1 MVRSARTQLLLLWGC
16 ILLGI
21 FAGEAVR
28 RFYSIELLSIP
39 AILITLLIT
48 LGIAAIAI
56 GLLGFHLRKRSAASS
71 IKPSEYNANPR
82 PFETELFQLNQEL
95 FTRAQEQADALS
107 RLNIELQLQM
117 AMSKQAEEAVRLNEE
132 RFRNMAD
139 NIQEGLTIL
148 ENGRLVYL
156 NQRTCEIFGDCPD
169 GNLYDR
175 IATFAAPEEHQRIR
189 KEIHRAQ
196 TTGTA
201 PRELEYWILRKDGE
215 RRYVREWYA
224 ANSSNETERI
234 FIVTSDVT
242 ETKQAYQTLENAVSD
257 RTRELSTVLDVSQR
271 IASTLALEPLLDL
284 ILEQI
289 QTVIPYIGV
298 ALFSLADGKFEAVAY
313 RVPGLPP
320 QDRPLT
326 LTLERAEAYA
336 RVVKKKK
343 VIIIDDI
350 RGDTPL
356 SRAFKDTS
364 THPNEF
370 SFDHARSWIGI
381 PLIARD
387 SVTGLL
393 SLAHNQPNFYTQ
405 RHARIATTIANQVAI
420 AIENAR
426 LYEQAQSL
434 AVIEERHRIARELH
448 DSVTQLLYGITLYC
462 TATSRSIRSKNPN
475 NIEQNLSTIKENALQ
490 ALQEMRL
497 LILELD
503 PPMLQKSGL
512 VDALRTSLDVIETR
526 TGLETELVANGIN
539 RLPRS
544 METELYRIALEALNN
559 LIRHARARKVTVEL
573 TREWNSVYMEIR
585 DNGIGF
591 DLEEAI
597 HSGGMGLHNMEQ
609 RAKQIG
615 GKIDIQSRPGGGTSI
630 QIIAPLDKI
639 RIERGPE

>member
-1 MVRSARTQLLLLWGC
+1 M
-16 ILLGI
+16 
-21 FAGEAVR
+21 AGEAIR
-28 RFYSIELLSIP
+28 RFFPIKILSLP
-39 AILITLLIT
+39 AILITLFVT
-48 LGIAAIAI
+48 LGIAAIVTYTSSWQK
-56 GLLGFHLRKRSAASS
+56 GKRPSATP
-71 IKPSEYNANPR
+71 IELSENNVHPR
-82 PFETELFQLNQEL
+82 QLETELIQLNQEL
-95 FTRAQEQADALS
+95 FMRAQEQADALS
-107 RLNIELQLQM
+107 RLNVELQLQM
-117 AMSKQAEEAVRLNEE
+117 AVSKQAEETSRVNEE

-148 ENGRLVYL
+148 ENGCLVYL
-156 NQRTCEIFGDCPD
+156 NQRACEIFGDCPD
-169 GNLYDR
+169 GKLYDR
-175 IATFAAPEEHQRIR
+175 ISTFAAPEERQRIHD
-189 KEIHRAQ
+189 EINFAQ
-196 TTGTA
+196 STGA
-201 PRELEYWILRKDGE
+201 MPHELEYWIQSKDGE
-215 RRYVREWYA
+215 RRYIREWYTA
-224 ANSSNETERI
+224 SSTNEIERV
-234 FIVTSDVT
+234 FIVTSDIT
-242 ETKQAYQTLENAVSD
+242 ESKQAYQTLENAVSD

-289 QTVIPYIGV
+289 QTVIPYNGV
-298 ALFSLADGKFEAVAY
+298 ALFSLVDGEFEAVAY

-320 QDRPLT
+320 QDRPLI
-326 LTLERAEAYA
+326 LTLERAIAYA
-336 RVVKKKK
+336 QVIKNKK

-350 RGDTPL
+350 KGDTPL
-356 SRAFKDTS
+356 SRAFEDS
-364 THPNEF
+364 SAHPDEY

-387 SVTGLL
+387 IVTGLL
-393 SLAHNQPNFYTQ
+393 SLAHNQPNYYTQ

-434 AVIEERHRIARELH
+434 AVIQERHRIARELH

-462 TATSRSIRSKNPN
+462 TATSRSIRSKNSKN
-475 NIEQNLSTIKENALQ
+475 VEQNLSTIKENALQ

-526 TGLETELVANGIN
+526 TELETELIANGIN
-539 RLPRS
+539 RLPRAV
-544 METELYRIALEALNN
+544 ETELYRIALEALNN
-559 LIRHARARKVTVEL
+559 LIRHARAKKVIVEL

-591 DLEEAI
+591 QPEEALK
-597 HSGGMGLHNMEQ
+597 SGGMGLHNMEQ

-615 GKIDIQSRPGGGTSI
+615 GKIEIQSRPGSGTSI

-639 RIERGPE
+639 RIERGLE